1 MWITRQKIST
11 RLLLNVV
18 VAAVALMAL
27 SGFALTQLRSLLT
40 EDRAVKTQHVV
51 ETAHGMI
58 THYAQLAQSGAMTE
72 DEAKKAALA
81 AIANLRYGG
90 KEYFFVQD
98 INGVMLMHPIAKQ
111 LIGQDRSNDRDPTGK
126 LFNREMVEL
135 AKTKGE
141 GFVEYMWPKPG
152 EKEPSPKLSYLKAF
166 KPWGWFVSTGTYV
179 DDIDA
184 VFRDMAIVLGG
195 TTLVILVVLGGISML
210 IGRSVT
216 GPLSRISTG
225 MLRLA
230 DGDKS
235 IEIADTDQKNEIGD
249 LSRAMQVF
257 LNKTIEMD
265 EMRAAQDAAE
275 KRAEEEKRAMM
286 VKMADE
292 FEASIGQVVN
302 QVSSAATQLRGSAES
317 MTRIA
322 ESTANQSA
330 TVSTASE
337 TTSNN
342 VQTVAAATE
351 ELSSSIA
358 EIGRQVARASSVAG
372 GAVQQANET
381 NAKIQQLA
389 EAADKIGEVVSLIT
403 DIAEQTNLL
412 ALNATIEAARAGDA
426 GKGFAVV
433 ASEVK
438 NLANQTAKATE
449 EIAAQIGSVQTSTS
463 EAVAAIEAITGT
475 ISEVD
480 EIASAIAAAVEE
492 QAAATQEIARN
503 VEEASNGAGEV
514 SRTIVGV
521 NQAAN
526 DTGVAAH
533 QIKDASGELSEQSE
547 RLRAEVATFLDNIRV
562 A

>member
-1 MWITRQKIST
+1 MF
-11 RLLLNVV
+11 NVV
-18 VAAVALMAL
+18 IAAIALVALSAFAL
-27 SGFALTQLRSLLT
+27 SQIRTLLT

-51 ETAHGMI
+51 ETAHGII
-58 THYAQLAQSGAMTE
+58 THYAKLAQNGVMTK
-72 DEAKKAALA
+72 DEAQKAALA
-81 AIANLRYGG
+81 AIADLRYGG
-90 KEYFFVQD
+90 KEYFFVENFD
-98 INGVMLMHPIAKQ
+98 GVMLMHPIAKQ
-111 LIGQDRSNDRDPTGK
+111 LVGQNRSNDRDPTGK
-126 LFNREMVEL
+126 LFSKEMMEL

-166 KPWGWFVSTGTYV
+166 KPWGWFVSTGIYV

-184 VFRDMAIVLGG
+184 IFRRIAIILGAV
-195 TTLVILVVLGGISML
+195 TLVILAVLGGISML

-216 GPLSRISTG
+216 GPLARISTG

-235 IEIADTDQKNEIGD
+235 IEIANTDQKNEIGD
-249 LSRAMQVF
+249 LSRAMQTF
-257 LNKTIEMD
+257 LQKTIEMD
-265 EMRAAQDAAE
+265 EMRAAQEAAE

-286 VKMADE
+286 VSMAND

-302 QVSSAATQLRGSAES
+302 QVSSAATELRSSAES
-317 MTRIA
+317 MAQIA
-322 ESTANQSA
+322 EGTADQSA
-330 TVSTASE
+330 TVSAASE

-358 EIGRQVARASSVAG
+358 EIGSQVARASSVAG

-381 NAKIQQLA
+381 NAKIQDLA
-389 EAADKIGEVVSLIT
+389 QAADKIGEVVSLIT

-449 EIAAQIGSVQTSTS
+449 EIAAHISGVQTSTS
-463 EAVAAIEAITGT
+463 EAVKAIEAITGT
-475 ISEVD
+475 IGEVD
-480 EIASAIAAAVEE
+480 EIASAIAAAVEQ

-503 VEEASNGAGEV
+503 VEQASSGASEV
-514 SRTIVGV
+514 SRTIAGV
-521 NQAAN
+521 NEAAN
-526 DTGVAAH
+526 DTGAAAH
-533 QIKDASGELSEQSE
+533 QINGASGELSEQSE
-547 RLRAEVATFLDNIRV
+547 RLRAEVASFLANIRT

>member
-1 MWITRQKIST
+1 MWIAQRKIST
-11 RLLLNVV
+11 RLLFNVV
-18 VAAVALMAL
+18 VAAIALVALSAFAL
-27 SGFALTQLRSLLT
+27 SQIRTLLM
-40 EDRAVKTQHVV
+40 EDRMVKTQNIV
-51 ETAHGMI
+51 ETAHGLLG
-58 THYAQLAQSGAMTE
+58 HYAKLADSGAMTK
-72 DEAKKAALA
+72 DEAQKAALA
-81 AIANLRYGG
+81 ALADLRYAEN
-90 KEYFFVQD
+90 EYFFVQD
-98 INGVMLMHPIAKQ
+98 LHSVMLMHPIAKK
-111 LIGQDRSNDRDPTGK
+111 LIGKNLSGLKDPTGK
-126 LFNREMVEL
+126 LFNQEMTNL
-135 AKTKGE
+135 ATSKGE

-152 EKEPSPKLSYLKAF
+152 QEEPAPKISYLKTF
-166 KPWGWFVSTGTYV
+166 KPWGWFVSTGIYV
-179 DDIDA
+179 DDVDA
-184 VFRDMAIVLGG
+184 IFRHIAIILGAV
-195 TTLVILVVLGGISML
+195 TLVILAVLGGISML

-265 EMRAAQDAAE
+265 EMRAAQEAAE
-275 KRAEEEKRAMM
+275 KRSEEEKRAMM

-302 QVSSAATQLRGSAES
+302 QVSSAATQLRSSAES

-322 ESTANQSA
+322 EGTANQSA

-389 EAADKIGEVVSLIT
+389 EAADKIGEVVNLIT

-449 EIAAQIGSVQTSTS
+449 EIAAHIGSVQTSTK
-463 EAVAAIEAITGT
+463 EAVTAIEAITGT
-475 ISEVD
+475 IGEVD
-480 EIASAIAAAVEE
+480 EISSTIAAAVEE
-492 QAAATQEIARN
+492 QSAATQEIARN

-533 QIKDASGELSEQSE
+533 QIKDASGELSQQSE